1 VVESIEEMDMARLI
15 ITLCGMFFTFGVA
28 AHPYDGPP
36 DDAPLTF
43 ILHATD
49 DGRPIYTNIPK
60 KCFSKGVLT
69 CHQLHPI
76 FKGPGTIKKP
86 EI

>member
-1 VVESIEEMDMARLI
+1 MMDP
-15 ITLCGMFFTFGVA
+15 
-28 AHPYDGPP
+28 PY
-36 DDAPLTF
+36 DAPLTF
-43 ILHATD
+43 IEHKTD

-60 KCFSKGVLT
+60 NVFLEMAVLT
-69 CHQLHPI
+69 CISLHPI